1 MKNSKLGFLV
11 IAFFGL
17 ATQSFG
23 AMHTVHIVSGKF
35 DPADLEISSGDT
47 VEFINDTRGVHTVT
61 ADPTLAKDPAN
72 VVLPT
77 GAAPFNSGSIAPGK
91 VFTHVFDVDGEYQY
105 VCLPHERMGMIAKIH
120 VLP

>member
-1 MKNSKLGFLV
+1 
-11 IAFFGL
+11 
-17 ATQSFG
+17 
-23 AMHTVHIVSGKF
+23 MHTVHIVLGKF
-35 DPADLEISSGDT
+35 DPAELEITSGDT

-72 VVLPT
+72 VVLPA
-77 GAAPFNSGSIAPGK
+77 GAKVFHSGSIPPGE
-91 VFTHVFDVDGEYQY
+91 VFTHVFDVEGDYQY